1 MSLLRPGRLLA
12 LLALGLALALA
23 PAALADTAELAGAA
37 GAVEVDFGREILF
50 TLEAPWDGPEPVSA
64 TVFYGLPDGALR
76 TFARAE
82 DLAVVTGLTA
92 SYSWDIRDV
101 LVPGAEIEYH
111 WRVTDA
117 AGEQFTSAPAV
128 FVYEDSSLPW
138 EIIANEDVEVRWY
151 AGGQAF
157 GERVLGVT
165 VDALARLEDTFQM
178 RLEHQT
184 RIIIYA
190 DGDLMREALGGGTSQ
205 WVGGQAIGPFNVI
218 VFNATPTTTDLDM
231 LLAHELTHI
240 VIDQVSDNPFSSPPS
255 WIHEGL
261 ATINETTGDLRFDYP
276 GIVDDALGQDSLLS
290 LRGLTGSFPASSGGA
305 ILAYAESNSLVNYV
319 IATYGAE
326 SIGRLLGAYRDGV
339 TDDQAVQAAIGIS
352 LDRLERQ
359 WLAWL
364 RGEELPADEVD
375 EAAPAAAATPA
386 SAAGEAPAPATPATP
401 APVAAVATPGVVVPV
416 AEPVPSTADPAPA
429 TSAPPPAAPVPTAVD
444 SEASFPTGPVLL
456 VVAGVVLVGIAFR
469 VARPRGPA

>member
-1 MSLLRPGRLLA
+1 M
-12 LLALGLALALA
+12 
-23 PAALADTAELAGAA
+23 
-37 GAVEVDFGREILF
+37 
-50 TLEAPWDGPEPVSA
+50 
-64 TVFYGLPDGALR
+64 
-76 TFARAE
+76 
-82 DLAVVTGLTA
+82 
-92 SYSWDIRDV
+92 

-117 AGEQFTSAPAV
+117 AGDHFTSAPAV
-128 FVYEDSSLPW
+128 FIYEDSSLPW
-138 EIIANEDVEVRWY
+138 SIIANDDVEVRWY

-178 RLEHQT
+178 RLDHQT

-190 DGDLMREALGGGTSQ
+190 DGNLMREALGGGTSQ
-205 WVGGQAIGPFNVI
+205 WVGGQAIAPFNVI
-218 VFNATPTTTDLDM
+218 VFHASPTTADLDM
-231 LLAHELTHI
+231 LLSHELTHI

-261 ATINETTGDLRFDYP
+261 ATINETTGELRFDYP
-276 GIVDDALGQDSLLS
+276 GIVDDALRRDSLLS

-339 TDDQAVQAAIGIS
+339 TDDEAVQAAIGIS

-364 RGEELPADEVD
+364 RGEELPLDQLD
-375 EAAPAAAATPA
+375 EADPAPAATPA
-386 SAAGEAPAPATPATP
+386 SATGEVPAPAPATP
-401 APVAAVATPGVVVPV
+401 APVAAVATPAAVQVEAAAPAAAAAPTPAVSDASPQ
-416 AEPVPSTADPAPA
+416 PAPA
-429 TSAPPPAAPVPTAVD
+429 APAPAAAD
-444 SEASFPTGPVLL
+444 SEGSFLTGPVLL
-456 VVAGVVLVGIAFR
+456 VVAGGLLVSAAFWF
-469 VARPRGPA
+469 ARPRRA

>member
-1 MSLLRPGRLLA
+1 MSLLRLGC
-12 LLALGLALALA
+12 LLALGLAQALA
-23 PAALADTAELAGAA
+23 PAALADTAELEGAA
-37 GAVEVDFGREILF
+37 GDVEVDFGREILF
-50 TLEAPWDGPEPVSA
+50 TLDAPWDGPDPVSA

-82 DLAVVTGLTA
+82 DLSVGAGLTA
-92 SYSWDIRDV
+92 SYVWDIRDL

-117 AGEQFTSAPAV
+117 TGDQLTSAPAV

-138 EIIANEDVEVRWY
+138 KILATDDVEVRWY
-151 AGGQAF
+151 AGGAAF

-165 VDALARLEDTFQM
+165 VDALVRLEDTFQM

-190 DGDLMREALGGGTSQ
+190 DGNLMREALGGATSQ
-205 WVGGQAIGPFNVI
+205 WVGGQAIGPFNVV
-218 VFNATPTTTDLDM
+218 VFSATPTTTDLDM

-261 ATINETTGDLRFDYP
+261 ATINETAGELRFDYP
-276 GIVDDALGQDSLLS
+276 GIVDDALRRDSLLS

-326 SIGRLLGAYRDGV
+326 SIGRLLGSYREGV
-339 TDDQAVQAAIGIS
+339 TDDEAVQAAIGIS
-352 LDRLERQ
+352 LDRLERR

-364 RGEELPADEVD
+364 RGEELPAEEVV
-375 EAAPAAAATPA
+375 E
-386 SAAGEAPAPATPATP
+386 
-401 APVAAVATPGVVVPV
+401 
-416 AEPVPSTADPAPA
+416 ADPAPVDP
-429 TSAPPPAAPVPTAVD
+429 APPPANPVPAAD
-444 SEASFPTGPVLL
+444 PKSGFPTGSVLL
-456 VVAGVVLVGIAFR
+456 IVTGAGLVGVAFR
-469 VARPRGPA
+469 VARRRGYA

>member
-1 MSLLRPGRLLA
+1 MSLLRLGC
-12 LLALGLALALA
+12 LLALGLAQALA
-23 PAALADTAELAGAA
+23 PAALADTAELEGAA
-37 GAVEVDFGREILF
+37 GDVEVDFGREILF
-50 TLEAPWDGPEPVSA
+50 TLDAPWDGPDPVSA

-82 DLAVVTGLTA
+82 DLSVGAGLTA
-92 SYSWDIRDV
+92 SYVWDIRDL

-117 AGEQFTSAPAV
+117 TGDQLTSAPAV

-138 EIIANEDVEVRWY
+138 KILANDDVEVRWY
-151 AGGQAF
+151 VGGPAF

-190 DGDLMREALGGGTSQ
+190 DGNLMREALGGGTSQ
-205 WVGGQAIGPFNVI
+205 WVGGLAIGPFNVV
-218 VFNATPTTTDLDM
+218 VFSATPTTTDLDM

-261 ATINETTGDLRFDYP
+261 ATINETAGELRFDYP
-276 GIVDDALGQDSLLS
+276 GIVDDALRRDSLLS

-326 SIGRLLGAYRDGV
+326 SIGRLLGAYREGV
-339 TDDQAVQAAIGIS
+339 TDDEAVQAAIGIS
-352 LDRLERQ
+352 LDRLERR

-364 RGEELPADEVD
+364 RGEELPAEEVV
-375 EAAPAAAATPA
+375 EAD
-386 SAAGEAPAPATPATP
+386 P
-401 APVAAVATPGVVVPV
+401 APVAAVAIPAAVEPV
-416 AEPVPSTADPAPA
+416 AAPSADDPAPA
-429 TSAPPPAAPVPTAVD
+429 DSAPLPANPVPAAGPK
-444 SEASFPTGPVLL
+444 SGFPTGSVLL
-456 VVAGVVLVGIAFR
+456 IVTGAGLVGVAFR
-469 VARPRGPA
+469 VARRHGSA